1 MRVFVTGATGA
12 LGRHL
17 VPGLVAAGHEVTA
30 TTRTPGKVAQLREAG
45 AEPVILDGLDREAV
59 IAAVRAASPEVVVHQ
74 MTALA
79 DMRSLRNPDKAFA
92 ATNELRILGTDN
104 LLAAAAR
111 AGTRRVIAQ
120 GYAGAG
126 PDKRSG
132 GRLKT
137 EEDPLD
143 WRPIRSAVQGRAAIT
158 YVDKTVPLEAPE
170 GIVLRYGTFY
180 GPGAS
185 EILLDAIRKRQIP
198 VIGGGTGIWSFI
210 EITDAA
216 AATLAAVGRGLPG
229 VYNVV
234 DSDPAPVAEWLP
246 YLAKVVG
253 AKPPLRVP
261 AWLGRLLAG
270 EFVVAQMTSARGS
283 SNEKARKE
291 LGWDPRYATDT
302 TQTREEPMSD
312 LQAIADRV
320 EIEALRGEFTDAAMM
335 RDRARL
341 ASLFTHDGALRMPNI
356 PAELVG
362 REEIRA
368 GGERLQGQWD
378 FFVQTTHPGTIQL
391 DGDTATGRA
400 YIQELARAR
409 DGRQGLNYAIYHD
422 RYRRTPDGWK
432 FTERVYEVRYLDTSP
447 LAGSAPRVA
456 GAPADPPAGDKAAAD
471 GGR

>member
-30 TTRTPGKVAQLREAG
+30 TTRTPGKVARLREAG
-45 AEPVILDGLDREAV
+45 AKPVVVDGLDLEAV
-59 IAAVRAASPEVVVHQ
+59 IAAVRAAAPEVIVHQ

-79 DMRSLRNPDKAFA
+79 GGMRSFRKVDRVFA
-92 ATNELRILGTDN
+92 ATNELRTRGTDN
-104 LLAAAAR
+104 LLAAAER

-120 GYAGAG
+120 SYAGPG

-143 WRPIRSAVQGRAAIT
+143 WRPIRSAVQMPAAIRH
-158 YVDKTVPLEAPE
+158 VDKTVPLEAPE
-170 GIVLRYGTFY
+170 GIVLRYGAFY

-185 EILLDAIRKRQIP
+185 EPLLEAVRKRQVP

-210 EITDAA
+210 EVTDAA
-216 AATLAAVGRGLPG
+216 AATLAAVDRGAPG

-234 DSDPAPVAEWLP
+234 DNDPAPVAEWLP
-246 YLAKVVG
+246 YLAEVAG

-291 LGWDPRYATDT
+291 LGWKPRYASW
-302 TQTREEPMSD
+302 RE
-312 LQAIADRV
+312 
-320 EIEALRGEFTDAAMM
+320 GF
-335 RDRARL
+335 RAWV
-341 ASLFTHDGALRMPNI
+341 SG
-356 PAELVG
+356 
-362 REEIRA
+362 
-368 GGERLQGQWD
+368 
-378 FFVQTTHPGTIQL
+378 
-391 DGDTATGRA
+391 
-400 YIQELARAR
+400 
-409 DGRQGLNYAIYHD
+409 
-422 RYRRTPDGWK
+422 
-432 FTERVYEVRYLDTSP
+432 
-447 LAGSAPRVA
+447 
-456 GAPADPPAGDKAAAD
+456 
-471 GGR
+471 